1 MAEQSLTDRIRTI
14 FLQPG
19 LHVSLK
25 DARRLLASRKR
36 QLDELIAEKEIR
48 MRMRRGTPL
57 LTRADIVALA
67 LAVWPLEVIEQALG
81 EDAARALPASL
92 RSRVVAVNLPAYQ
105 AGMLDYIAGDRGTT
119 PSDIVS
125 RQMHDLET
133 EYLDELLASV
143 PGFAE
148 AMNWLQQ
155 AAEPGE
161 RF

>member
-1 MAEQSLTDRIRTI
+1 MPAHDLAESIRTI

-19 LHVSLK
+19 PHVSLK
-25 DARRLLASRKR
+25 DARRLFAGYNR
-36 QLDELIAEKEIR
+36 QIEELIAEKEIQTST
-48 MRMRRGTPL
+48 RRGAAS
-57 LTRADIVALA
+57 LTRADMAALA

-81 EDAARALPASL
+81 EDAARALPPAL
-92 RSRVVAVNLPAYQ
+92 RSRAVALNLPEYQ
-105 AGMLDYIAGDRGTT
+105 AAMLDYLAGDRGTT
-119 PSDIVS
+119 AGDLVS
-125 RQMHDLET
+125 RQLHDLET
-133 EYLDELLASV
+133 EYLDMLLASV